1 MTNYIDLLHTSKNG
15 SESGILIDL
24 DLLQKQKMCLHAVR
38 EAVSN
43 KRKVLLD
50 GLIEMCDRI
59 QDLNEWRQI

>member
-38 EAVSN
+38 EAVLN